1 MMLLALTEVV
11 CIIWTALALPE
22 FLKQMLVQVKAAR
35 KQQWYWKV
43 SKFRNHTVAEEK
55 TSGSLSPQP

>member
-1 MMLLALTEVV
+1 MMLLALTEVI

-22 FLKQMLVQVKAAR
+22 FLKQMLVQVKAGR

-43 SKFRNHTVAEEK
+43 SQFQEEK